1 MPDDISGAYY
11 DYTKT
16 MKPERPWLLPYH
28 QSLVYLTM
36 VCTRGGDGKL
46 DKLYQRFEDTLE
58 MMRKMYHLT
67 CGVPQINYI
76 VGWHHEGHDSK
87 YPDWSEV
94 NRHLKRDCDETALD
108 SLRWLIRESR
118 QYNAVVSPHLNMMD
132 AYPDSPLW
140 NEYVEKDIIAKDKDG
155 QIIKGKEWGGMASYQ
170 MSYTQEWK
178 TGMAQKRIDGI
189 IKMIPELREGGT
201 IHIDAFLGARPLER
215 QALISP
221 YLGYSKDEELATQR
235 KIYRYWRDRG
245 IDITSEWVDG
255 FRGDRM
261 VGLQAWA
268 WHGGSA
274 VEDLPDSLYCSNPM
288 KDARHPGFGFDNG
301 IHPKFTEEF
310 CLIFLPWF
318 YKNNPAGNE
327 DPKTMLDGT
336 DICMPAL
343 WCPSRTIIAYS
354 QEGYAHKTW
363 TLPSMWADVRR
374 VAVARITDAGNQPVG
389 EIAVT
394 DGKITLG
401 VAANEALA
409 LTPVTAGA

>member
-1 MPDDISGAYY
+1 MQDGISGAYY

-36 VCTRGGDGKL
+36 VCTRGGDGKV

-58 MMRKMYHLT
+58 MMRKMYNLT

-118 QYNAVVSPHLNMMD
+118 KYNAVVSLHLNMMD

-140 NEYVEKDIIAKDKDG
+140 DEYVEKDIIAKDKDG
-155 QIIKGKEWGGMASYQ
+155 VIIKGKEWGGMASYQ

-178 TGMAQKRIDGI
+178 TGMAQKRIDGLI
-189 IKMIPELREGGT
+189 GMIPELREGGT
-201 IHIDAFLGARPLER
+201 IHIDAFLGARPLDR
-215 QALISP
+215 QAPISP
-221 YLGYSKDEELATQR
+221 YLGYTKDEELATQR
-235 KIYRYWRDRG
+235 KIYRYWRDCG
-245 IDITSEWVDG
+245 IDVTSEWVDG

-288 KDARHPGFGFDNG
+288 KDARHPGFDFENG

-310 CLIFLPWF
+310 CLIFLPW
-318 YKNNPAGNE
+318 YYRNNPAGNE
-327 DPKTMLDGT
+327 DTQTMLDGT

-354 QEGYAHKTW
+354 REGYARKTW
-363 TLPSMWADVRR
+363 VLPSSWADVNR
-374 VAVARITDAGNQPVG
+374 VAVARITDEGNQPVG
-389 EIAVT
+389 GIDVQ
-394 DGKITLG
+394 DGKVTMD

-409 LTPVTAGA
+409 LTPVNAGA

>member
-118 QYNAVVSPHLNMMD
+118 QYNAVVSLHLNMMD

-288 KDARHPGFGFDNG
+288 KDARHPGFDFDNG

-343 WCPSRTIIAYS
+343 W
-354 QEGYAHKTW
+354 
-363 TLPSMWADVRR
+363 
-374 VAVARITDAGNQPVG
+374 
-389 EIAVT
+389 
-394 DGKITLG
+394 
-401 VAANEALA
+401 
-409 LTPVTAGA
+409 